1 MTRQQVATRLGKS
14 LATVR
19 RLEGV
24 RLRPV
29 QDARGVHRFD
39 PDEVEALA
47 RYLASG
53 QVALWQ
59 ELRPNS
65 GDSTGARRSADCP
78 NCSDLEQQVQA
89 LQQHLEELR
98 AKHHRELDEL
108 HRARAQHDRDAEE
121 LAEQLAELLASLE
134 A

>member
-29 QDARGVHRFD
+29 QDSRGVHRFD

-47 RYLASG
+47 RDLASG

-59 ELRPNS
+59 ELRPSS
-65 GDSTGARRSADCP
+65 GDSSGVQRSVDCT
-78 NCSDLEQQVQA
+78 NCPDLEHQVQA
-89 LQQHLEELR
+89 LHRQLDDLR
-98 AKHHRELDEL
+98 AKHERELNEL
-108 HRARAQHDRDAEE
+108 HRARAQHDREAEE

-134 A
+134 P

>member
-24 RLRPV
+24 RLWPV
-29 QDARGVHRFD
+29 QDSRGVHRFD
-39 PDEVEALA
+39 PYEVEALA
-47 RYLASG
+47 HDLASG

-59 ELRPNS
+59 ELRPNLS
-65 GDSTGARRSADCP
+65 DSTGPRRSGDCS
-78 NCSDLEQQVQA
+78 NCSDLEQQVHA
-89 LQQHLEELR
+89 LQQLLDELR
-98 AKHHRELDEL
+98 AKHQRELDEL
-108 HRARAQHDRDAEE
+108 HGARAQHDREAEE
-121 LAEQLAELLASLE
+121 LAAQLTELLASLD